1 MSWDFR
7 APGTPHPSYRF
18 SGIVEEVVLQAKHVL
33 AMSTFNK
40 VKAFAFNKAKVLGGR
55 YSIPIYS
62 NGGLTKLN
70 DDQDVIDMLVFV
82 LETRPIDTSYIM
94 GLIAMRVANIAPNRG
109 VVIEEL
115 DDNYGAIV
123 PLGGKCKQ

>member
-1 MSWDFR
+1 MSMTEIDNMVR
-7 APGTPHPSYRF
+7 ELGYDGVISYW
-18 SGIVEEVVLQAKHVL
+18 
-33 AMSTFNK
+33 
-40 VKAFAFNKAKVLGGR
+40 

-82 LETRPIDTSYIM
+82 LETRLIDTSYIM
-94 GLIAMRVANIAPNRG
+94 GLIATRVANIAPNRG